1 MIITLGSIYTL
12 ASSASLI
19 RRAFYLLS
27 GFRMSSHGSIPA
39 PYAIL
44 SKVLS
49 ETLPF
54 PEITYSSV
62 VMGIPISFAYF
73 ACVMFRSYIFF
84 LRFSANARLL
94 SKSFISYLVFQ
105 LAHIH
110 IAAPEI
116 SSMTAIIALP
126 PSFFAMIVQLLSI
139 FFQNRNSKYQNW
151 QFCKILVPMATFA

>member
-54 PEITYSSV
+54 PDITYSSV
-62 VMGIPISFAYF
+62 VMGIPISFAYSD
-73 ACVMFRSYIFF
+73 CVLPSSYILSLMF
-84 LRFSANARLL
+84 LANACLL
-94 SKSFISYLVFQ
+94 SKLFASVLIFGV
-105 LAHIH
+105 
-110 IAAPEI
+110 PVV
-116 SSMTAIIALP
+116 TA
-126 PSFFAMIVQLLSI
+126 
-139 FFQNRNSKYQNW
+139 
-151 QFCKILVPMATFA
+151 